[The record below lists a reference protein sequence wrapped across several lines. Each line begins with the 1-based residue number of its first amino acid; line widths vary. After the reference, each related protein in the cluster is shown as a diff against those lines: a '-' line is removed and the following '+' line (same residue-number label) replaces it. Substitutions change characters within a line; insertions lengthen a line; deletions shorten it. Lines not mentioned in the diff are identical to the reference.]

1 MSANAHI
8 PYLTAERHA
17 DFLTHCSEYNE
28 SGFKCTV
35 PQGQYFAMG
44 DNRDN
49 SADSRYWGFVDDKY
63 MVGKAFIVWLNLQSF
78 GRIGTVI
85 R

>member
-1 MSANAHI
+1 MAPSLSANAHI

-49 SADSRYWGFVDDKY
+49 SADSRYWGLWTINTWSAKHLSC
-63 MVGKAFIVWLNLQSF
+63 G
-78 GRIGTVI
+78 
-85 R
+85 